1 MAKTR
6 RIKIADGIKII
17 TSDEIVTIEGFSMPK
32 VWEYFGWDIEND
44 AMQNE
49 ASLEI
54 TRALLMFGRVDLT
67 EWVQPRK
74 TLILEIIP
82 VGELKKN

>member
-6 RIKIADGIKII
+6 SIKIADGIKII

-32 VWEYFGWDIEND
+32 VWEYFGWDIKNNANQND
-44 AMQNE
+44 SA
-49 ASLEI
+49 LEI
-54 TRALLMFGRVDLT
+54 TRALMMFGRVDLT
-67 EWVQPRK
+67 EFTENRK
-74 TLILEIIP
+74 TLILEVIP